1 MNKKW
6 YQSKTLWYAILT
18 GMAGVISQ
26 LLVIYPELGQLVTLN
41 AIIVGLLRFVTTKEI
56 SGK

>member
-26 LLVIYPELGQLVTLN
+26 LLVIYPELGQLATLN